1 MSHSENDEN
10 SDEEAELHDD
20 TGTDSEH
27 NGNEEDNDE

>member
-1 MSHSENDEN
+1 MEYKKKN

-27 NGNEEDNDE
+27 NDDEEDNDN